1 MTAHIVKRKKT
12 MNDGSMM
19 FGKKQKDFIQSLGL
33 KLDFDN
39 LSDDDLVKI
48 EDAVADKLQRS
59 GFDAN
64 NESTSVGKMC
74 ESILDKLA

>member
-1 MTAHIVKRKKT
+1 

-19 FGKKQKDFIQSLGL
+19 FSKKQKDFIQSLGL

-39 LSDDDLVKI
+39 LSDDDFVQI
-48 EDAVADKLQRS
+48 EDAVAEKLQQS

-64 NESTSVGKMC
+64 DEPTSVGKMC
-74 ESILDKLA
+74 ESILDELA